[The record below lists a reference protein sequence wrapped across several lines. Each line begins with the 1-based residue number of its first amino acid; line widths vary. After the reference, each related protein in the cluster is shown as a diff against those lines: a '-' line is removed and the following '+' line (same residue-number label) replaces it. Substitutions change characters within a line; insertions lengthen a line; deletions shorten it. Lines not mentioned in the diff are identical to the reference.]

1 MFWISFFLAF
11 ASSNLLGDP
20 EDRNLI
26 DKIRSGEV
34 DGMEL
39 LYDKYAAVLNGM
51 LYKIVRDKTEAEDLL
66 QEVFIQV
73 WDRIDSY
80 DTTRGSV
87 FSWLATITRNAAID
101 KTRSKIYKT
110 RVRESTELDNIQFN
124 LNTDIPNPLENSIL
138 ADHTKL
144 VREALGQIPHEQR
157 EVIEIAYYQGM
168 SQSEIAEQMQLP
180 LGTVKSRMRQGMMKL
195 RDLLKS
201 TIS

>member
-11 ASSNLLGDP
+11 ASSNLLSDP

-26 DKIRSGEV
+26 VKIRSGET
-34 DGMEL
+34 GGLEM

-80 DTTRGSV
+80 DHSRGSV
-87 FSWLATITRNAAID
+87 FSWLATIARNKAID

-180 LGTVKSRMRQGMMKL
+180 LGTVKSRMRQGMMKI